1 VRADQPT
8 PVCAIRTIQ
17 QRERGFRPRDASSG
31 HGLAPG
37 GIACSLSNPFDPPV
51 FPPTA
56 GNATAPAATCARI
69 VHRMANTDEREY
81 VLGTGD
87 DELQRLGLQ
96 HRLWSDAAHAAWKR
110 AGLGPGQRV
119 LDVGAGPGYAAFDLA
134 QIVQTQGSVLAV
146 DESRAF
152 IEHVRA
158 QAVARGLTQLSG
170 AVADAQRLDEALG
183 ARRDFDL
190 AYARWVLCFVA
201 SPESV
206 VAGVARALKPGGR
219 FVVHDYFN
227 YEAMTCAPRRESYAK
242 VVAATARSWRARG
255 GDPDVVGRLPRILRE
270 HGFVIE
276 HIDQH
281 QRLARPG
288 ESMWHWVASWW
299 RNFVPKLVQMGE
311 ITEADA
317 RQFFEDFDG
326 MRAETDFTVLPNVY
340 EVVARKV

>member
-1 VRADQPT
+1 M
-8 PVCAIRTIQ
+8 
-17 QRERGFRPRDASSG
+17 
-31 HGLAPG
+31 
-37 GIACSLSNPFDPPV
+37 
-51 FPPTA
+51 
-56 GNATAPAATCARI
+56 AT
-69 VHRMANTDEREY
+69 TDEREY

-110 AGLGPGQRV
+110 ADLGPGQRV

-134 QIVQTQGSVLAV
+134 QIVQSHGRVLAL

-152 IEHVRA
+152 VEHVRA
-158 QAVARGLTQLSG
+158 QAAARGLTWIQG
-170 AVADAQRLDEALG
+170 AVADVQRLEA
-183 ARRDFDL
+183 AIPVAHTFDM

-201 SPESV
+201 APESV

-227 YEAMTCAPRRESYAK
+227 YEAMTCAPRRASYAT

-255 GDPDVVGRLPRILRE
+255 GDPDVVGRLPRMLRD
-270 HGFVIE
+270 HGFVVE
-276 HIDQH
+276 HLAQH

-317 RQFFEDFDG
+317 RRFFEDFDA

-340 EVVARKV
+340 EVVARKI

>member
-1 VRADQPT
+1 M
-8 PVCAIRTIQ
+8 
-17 QRERGFRPRDASSG
+17 
-31 HGLAPG
+31 
-37 GIACSLSNPFDPPV
+37 
-51 FPPTA
+51 
-56 GNATAPAATCARI
+56 AT
-69 VHRMANTDEREY
+69 TDEREY

-110 AGLGPGQRV
+110 ADLGPGQRV

-134 QIVQTQGSVLAV
+134 QIVQSHGRVLAL

-152 IEHVRA
+152 VEHVRA
-158 QAVARGLTQLSG
+158 QAAARGLTWIQG
-170 AVADAQRLDEALG
+170 AVADVQRLDAAIPEPHT
-183 ARRDFDL
+183 FDL

-201 SPESV
+201 APERV
-206 VAGVARALKPGGR
+206 VAGVSRALKPGGR

-255 GDPDVVGRLPRILRE
+255 GDPDVVGRLPRMLKD
-270 HGFVIE
+270 HGFVLE
-276 HIDQH
+276 HLAQH

-288 ESMWHWVASWW
+288 ESMWHWVGSWW

-317 RQFFEDFDG
+317 RRFFEDFDG